1 MDPLLLMWIKKD
13 ASYLAADG
21 ENTIEFDPKDSFL
34 GALKND
40 KAIEIMSF
48 GFGISLMDTSASKD
62 VGEDGKLESVG
73 KFQKYILG
81 TLGTE
86 RYPISLDE
94 VKIDR
99 QIDKSS
105 PVLMK
110 YCFETTS
117 LKTITIVK
125 FKNSGTTS
133 KYPFEPYVRVDFSN
147 ALITDL
153 SWSPSDAFLKEE
165 FKFVYRTVE
174 VQYRPQ
180 NNDGSMG
187 DTVNPGPLSLIKT
200 AGGSGGSGS
209 TG

>member
-13 ASYLAADG
+13 SSYLAADG
-21 ENTIEFDPKDSFL
+21 ECTIEFDPKEQFL
-34 GALKND
+34 GTLKQD
-40 KAIEIMSF
+40 KAIEIQSF

-94 VKIDR
+94 VRIER

-117 LKTITIVK
+117 VKTITIVK
-125 FKNSGTTS
+125 FKNSGSNS
-133 KYPFEPYVRVDFSN
+133 KYPYEGYLRVDFTD
-147 ALITDL
+147 ALISDL
-153 SWSPSDAFLKEE
+153 SWSTSDGLVKEE

-200 AGGSGGSGS
+200 AGGSAGGGSKG
-209 TG
+209 